1 MQTEAFDGANT
12 QPIFMG
18 FKYMPDGTIK
28 YLSTHGAD
36 GVGYGDMERAS
47 EYTSKEQIVAV
58 DPDAG
63 VYCRINE
70 RVSIYTT
77 YDCDN
82 AQTYLQKNQGLLFE
96 AMEQVMVTMSNHDRR
111 EIERLEAPQELWLPE
126 PDEFSIFERVVI
138 EYPDNQTND
147 GNPMGAGAIVTECL
161 LFADGHMI
169 AHTEQIVKHDASR
182 YHCALQSIS
191 RDGNS
196 Y

>member
-1 MQTEAFDGANT
+1 MQTEVLAGANNQQT
-12 QPIFMG
+12 YMG

-36 GVGYGDMERAS
+36 GVGYGDMEKAS
-47 EYTSKEQIVAV
+47 GYTSKEQIAAVA
-58 DPDAG
+58 PDAG
-63 VYCRINE
+63 IYCQVNE

-77 YDCDN
+77 CDCDN
-82 AQTYLQKNQGLLFE
+82 AQTYLQKSRGLLFE
-96 AMEQVMVTMSNHDRR
+96 AMEQDMGTMSNHDRR

-126 PDEFSIFERVVI
+126 PDEFSMLERVVI

-161 LFADGHMI
+161 LFADGHMVT
-169 AHTEQIVKHDASR
+169 HTEQIVRHDASK
-182 YHCALQSIS
+182 YQCALQSIS
-191 RDGNS
+191 RDGDS